1 MKKLNLETIFHFS
14 DYGTNGKR
22 EILAGVVGYFT
33 IVYILIVN
41 SLILSEAGI
50 PINGAVI
57 ATILLSALSCVMIG
71 LWANV
76 PILLVPGMGVNALF
90 AYTMVQGMG
99 LSWQSALGAVFISGV
114 IFVVI
119 AFTKYSKLISDSIP
133 RSIKEAISVGL
144 GLFLMLIGLEKGG
157 IITRGSSSIVA
168 LGDLSDPAVCATV
181 LTFLL
186 AITLFIKNVPG
197 NFMITILAG
206 SLIAYWFGTVQLSKI
221 HFSGIDTASYGDLFF
236 SLSFLEA
243 NRIEFWIS
251 VFAMTMVLV
260 FENIGLVHGHV
271 DSINR
276 QDAYKKSLQATSVSV
291 LFSGIFGSSPTVAT
305 VETAA
310 GIASGG
316 RTGFTSVVTG
326 VLFILS
332 LLFIPVIKVIPDS
345 AIAPILII
353 IGILMLG
360 NIKELDFS
368 DLTESIPAIMI
379 ITIIPFTYSI
389 ADGMAFGF
397 ILYPFLKLVTGKAK
411 EVSAPMY
418 VSAGMFIVYFII
430 GMMSK

>member
-1 MKKLNLETIFHFS
+1 MKKLNLETFFHFS

-99 LSWQSALGAVFISGV
+99 LSWQSALGAVFTSGV

-430 GMMSK
+430 GMIG

>member
-1 MKKLNLETIFHFS
+1 MKKLNLETFFHFS

-181 LTFLL
+181 LTFFL

-430 GMMSK
+430 GMIG

>member
-1 MKKLNLETIFHFS
+1 MKKLNLEALFHFS
-14 DYGTNGKR
+14 SYGTNGKR

-57 ATILLSALSCVMIG
+57 ATILLSALSCIMIG

-114 IFVVI
+114 IFVII
-119 AFTKYSKLISDSIP
+119 AFTKYSRIISDSIP
-133 RSIKEAISVGL
+133 NSLKDAISVGL

-157 IITRGSSSIVA
+157 IITEGSTSIIA
-168 LGDLSDPAVCATV
+168 LGDLSNPAVCATV

-206 SLIAYWFGTVQLSKI
+206 SIIAYLCGTVQLSDI
-221 HFSGIDTASYGDLFF
+221 HFSGMETASYGDLFF
-236 SLSFLEA
+236 SLSFMQA
-243 NRIEFWIS
+243 DRIEFWIS

-276 QDAYKKSLQATSVSV
+276 QDAYKKSLKATSVSV
-291 LFSGIFGSSPTVAT
+291 LLSGIFGSSPTVAT

-310 GIASGG
+310 GITSGG
-316 RTGFTSVVTG
+316 RTGLTSVVTG

-332 LLFIPVIKVIPDS
+332 MLFIPVIKVIPDS

-360 NIKELDFS
+360 NIKRLDFS
-368 DLTESIPAIMI
+368 DLTESVPAIMI

-397 ILYPFLKLVTGKAK
+397 ILYPFLKLVTGKAR

-418 VSAGMFIVYFII
+418 VSAAMFIVYFII
-430 GMMSK
+430 GLIG

>member
-1 MKKLNLETIFHFS
+1 MKKLNLETFFHFS

-99 LSWQSALGAVFISGV
+99 LSWQSALGAVFISGF

-119 AFTKYSKLISDSIP
+119 AFTKFSKVISDSIP
-133 RSIKEAISVGL
+133 SSIKEAISVGL

-206 SLIAYWFGTVQLSKI
+206 SLIAYWFGTVQLSNI

-291 LFSGIFGSSPTVAT
+291 LLSGIFGSSPTVAT

-360 NIKELDFS
+360 NIKKLDFS

-397 ILYPFLKLVTGKAK
+397 ILYPFLKLVTGKAR

-430 GMMSK
+430 GMIG

>member
-1 MKKLNLETIFHFS
+1 MKKLNLETFFHFS

-99 LSWQSALGAVFISGV
+99 LSWQSALGAVFVSGV

-397 ILYPFLKLVTGKAK
+397 ILYPFLKLVTGKAR

-430 GMMSK
+430 GMIG

>member
-1 MKKLNLETIFHFS
+1 MKKLNLEALFHFS
-14 DYGTNGKR
+14 SYGTNGKR

-57 ATILLSALSCVMIG
+57 ATILLSAVSCIMIG
-71 LWANV
+71 IWANV

-114 IFVVI
+114 IFVII
-119 AFTKYSKLISDSIP
+119 AFTKYSRIISDSIP
-133 RSIKEAISVGL
+133 NSLKDAISVGL

-157 IITRGSSSIVA
+157 IITEGSTSIIA
-168 LGDLSDPAVCATV
+168 LGDLSNPAVCATV

-206 SLIAYWFGTVQLSKI
+206 SIIAYLCGTVQLSDI
-221 HFSGIDTASYGDLFF
+221 HFSGMETASYGDLFF
-236 SLSFLEA
+236 SLSFMQA
-243 NRIEFWIS
+243 DRIEFWIS

-276 QDAYKKSLQATSVSV
+276 QDAYKKSLKATSVSV
-291 LFSGIFGSSPTVAT
+291 LLSGIFGSSPTVAT

-316 RTGFTSVVTG
+316 RTGLTSVVTG

-332 LLFIPVIKVIPDS
+332 MLFIPVIKVIPDS

-360 NIKELDFS
+360 NIKRLDFS
-368 DLTESIPAIMI
+368 DLTESVPAIMI

-397 ILYPFLKLVTGKAK
+397 ILYPFLKLVTGKAR

-418 VSAGMFIVYFII
+418 VSAAMFIVYFII
-430 GMMSK
+430 GLIG

>member
-1 MKKLNLETIFHFS
+1 MKKLNLEAFFHFS

-50 PINGAVI
+50 PVNGAVI

-71 LWANV
+71 IWANV

-119 AFTKYSKLISDSIP
+119 AFTKYSKLISESIP
-133 RSIKEAISVGL
+133 SSIKEAISVGL

-168 LGDLSDPAVCATV
+168 LGDLSDPAVFATV

-206 SLIAYWFGTVQLSKI
+206 SLIAYWFGTVQLSEI

-236 SLSFLEA
+236 SLSFMEA
-243 NRIEFWIS
+243 DRIEFWIS

-326 VLFILS
+326 LLFILS

-360 NIKELDFS
+360 NIKKLDFS

-397 ILYPFLKLVTGKAK
+397 ILYPFLKLVTGKAR

-430 GMMSK
+430 GMIG

>member
-1 MKKLNLETIFHFS
+1 MKKLNLEAFFHFS

-57 ATILLSALSCVMIG
+57 ATILLSAISCMMIG

-119 AFTKYSKLISDSIP
+119 AFTKYSKIISDSIP
-133 RSIKEAISVGL
+133 SSIKEAISVGL

-157 IITRGSSSIVA
+157 IITGGSSSIVA

-206 SLIAYWFGTVQLSKI
+206 SLIAYLFGTVQLSEI
-221 HFSGIDTASYGDLFF
+221 HFSGIDTASYGNLFF
-236 SLSFLEA
+236 SLSFMEA
-243 NRIEFWIS
+243 DRIEFWIS

-291 LFSGIFGSSPTVAT
+291 LISGIFGSSPTVAT

-326 VLFILS
+326 FLFILS

-360 NIKELDFS
+360 NIKKLDFS

-397 ILYPFLKLVTGKAK
+397 ILYPFLKLVTGKAR

-430 GMMSK
+430 GMIG

>member
-1 MKKLNLETIFHFS
+1 MKKLNFETFFHFS

-114 IFVVI
+114 IFVII
-119 AFTKYSKLISDSIP
+119 AFTKYSKIISDSIP
-133 RSIKEAISVGL
+133 SSIKEAISVGL

-168 LGDLSDPAVCATV
+168 LGDLSDPAVFATV

-206 SLIAYWFGTVQLSKI
+206 SLIAYWFGTVQLSEI
-221 HFSGIDTASYGDLFF
+221 HFSGINTASYGDLFF

-276 QDAYKKSLQATSVSV
+276 QGAYKKSLQATSVSV
-291 LFSGIFGSSPTVAT
+291 LFSGLFGSSPTVAT

-326 VLFILS
+326 VLFMLS

-360 NIKELDFS
+360 NIKKLDFS

-397 ILYPFLKLVTGKAK
+397 ILYPFLKLVTGKAR

-430 GMMSK
+430 GMIG

>member
-1 MKKLNLETIFHFS
+1 MKKLNLEAFFHFS

-57 ATILLSALSCVMIG
+57 ATILLSALSCMMIG

-119 AFTKYSKLISDSIP
+119 AFTKYSKIISDSIP
-133 RSIKEAISVGL
+133 SSIKEAISVGL

-157 IITRGSSSIVA
+157 IITGGSSSIVA

-206 SLIAYWFGTVQLSKI
+206 SLIAYLFGTVQLSEI
-221 HFSGIDTASYGDLFF
+221 HFSGIDTASYGNLFF
-236 SLSFLEA
+236 SLSFMEA
-243 NRIEFWIS
+243 DRIEFWIS

-291 LFSGIFGSSPTVAT
+291 LISGIFGSSPTVAT

-326 VLFILS
+326 FLFILS

-360 NIKELDFS
+360 NIKKLDFS

-397 ILYPFLKLVTGKAK
+397 ILYPFLKLVTGKAR

-430 GMMSK
+430 GMIG

>member
-1 MKKLNLETIFHFS
+1 MKKLNLETFFHFS

-114 IFVVI
+114 IFVII
-119 AFTKYSKLISDSIP
+119 AFTKYSKIISDSIP
-133 RSIKEAISVGL
+133 SSIKEAISVGL

-157 IITRGSSSIVA
+157 IITGGSSSIVA

-206 SLIAYWFGTVQLSKI
+206 SLIAYWFGTVQLSEI
-221 HFSGIDTASYGDLFF
+221 HLSGINTASYGDLFF

-291 LFSGIFGSSPTVAT
+291 LLSGLFGSSPTVAT

-316 RTGFTSVVTG
+316 RTGLTSVVTG

-360 NIKELDFS
+360 NIKKLNFS

-397 ILYPFLKLVTGKAK
+397 ILYPFLKLVTGKAR

-430 GMMSK
+430 GMIG

>member
-1 MKKLNLETIFHFS
+1 MKKLNLETFFHFS

-114 IFVVI
+114 IFVII

-133 RSIKEAISVGL
+133 SSIKEAISVGL

-157 IITRGSSSIVA
+157 IITGGSSSIVA

-206 SLIAYWFGTVQLSKI
+206 SLIAFWFGTVQLSEI
-221 HFSGIDTASYGDLFF
+221 HFSGIDTASYSNLFF

-291 LFSGIFGSSPTVAT
+291 LLSGLFGSSPTVAT

-360 NIKELDFS
+360 NIKKLNFS

-397 ILYPFLKLVTGKAK
+397 ILYPFLKLVTGKAR

-418 VSAGMFIVYFII
+418 VSAGMFIIYFII
-430 GMMSK
+430 GMID

>member
-1 MKKLNLETIFHFS
+1 MKKLNLETFFHFS
-14 DYGTNGKR
+14 EYGTNGKR

-133 RSIKEAISVGL
+133 SSIKEAISVGL

-157 IITRGSSSIVA
+157 IITGGSSSIVA

-206 SLIAYWFGTVQLSKI
+206 SLIAYSFGTVQLSEI
-221 HFSGIDTASYGDLFF
+221 HFSGIDTASYGNLFF
-236 SLSFLEA
+236 SLSFLEV

-260 FENIGLVHGHV
+260 FENIGLVYGHV

-291 LFSGIFGSSPTVAT
+291 LLSGLFGSSPTVAT

-360 NIKELDFS
+360 NIKKLNFS

-397 ILYPFLKLVTGKAK
+397 ILYPFLKLVTGKAR

-430 GMMSK
+430 GMIG

>member
-1 MKKLNLETIFHFS
+1 MKKFNLETFFHFS

-114 IFVVI
+114 IFVII

-133 RSIKEAISVGL
+133 SSIKEAISVGL

-157 IITRGSSSIVA
+157 IITGGSSSIVA

-206 SLIAYWFGTVQLSKI
+206 SLIAYWFGTVQLSDI

-236 SLSFLEA
+236 SLSFLEV

-291 LFSGIFGSSPTVAT
+291 LLSGLFGSSPTVAT

-316 RTGFTSVVTG
+316 RTGLTSVVTG

-360 NIKELDFS
+360 NIKKLNFS

-397 ILYPFLKLVTGKAK
+397 ILYPFLKLVTGKAR

-430 GMMSK
+430 GMIG

>member
-1 MKKLNLETIFHFS
+1 MKKLNLEAFFHFS

-57 ATILLSALSCVMIG
+57 ATILLSALSCMMIG

-119 AFTKYSKLISDSIP
+119 AFTKYSKIISDSIP
-133 RSIKEAISVGL
+133 SSIKEAISVGL

-157 IITRGSSSIVA
+157 IITGGSSSIVA

-206 SLIAYWFGTVQLSKI
+206 SLIAYLFGTVQLSEI
-221 HFSGIDTASYGDLFF
+221 HFSGIDTASYGSLFF
-236 SLSFLEA
+236 SLSFMEA
-243 NRIEFWIS
+243 DRIEFWIS

-276 QDAYKKSLQATSVSV
+276 QGAYKKSLQATSVSV
-291 LFSGIFGSSPTVAT
+291 LISGIFGSSPTVAT

-326 VLFILS
+326 FLFILS

-360 NIKELDFS
+360 NIKKLDFS

-397 ILYPFLKLVTGKAK
+397 ILYPFLKLVTGKAR

-430 GMMSK
+430 GIIG

>member
-1 MKKLNLETIFHFS
+1 MKKLNLETFFHFS

-221 HFSGIDTASYGDLFF
+221 HFSGIDTASYSDLFF

-430 GMMSK
+430 GMIS

>member
-1 MKKLNLETIFHFS
+1 MKKLNLETFFHFS

-114 IFVVI
+114 IFVII

-133 RSIKEAISVGL
+133 SSIKEAISVGL

-157 IITRGSSSIVA
+157 IITGGSSSIVA

-206 SLIAYWFGTVQLSKI
+206 SLIAFWFGTVQLSEI
-221 HFSGIDTASYGDLFF
+221 HFSGIDTASYSDLFF

-291 LFSGIFGSSPTVAT
+291 LLSGLFGSSPTVAT

-360 NIKELDFS
+360 NIKKLNFS

-397 ILYPFLKLVTGKAK
+397 ILYPFLKLVTGKAR

-418 VSAGMFIVYFII
+418 VSAGMFIIYFII
-430 GMMSK
+430 GMID

>member
-1 MKKLNLETIFHFS
+1 MKKLNLEAFFHFS

-57 ATILLSALSCVMIG
+57 ATILLSALSCMMIG
-71 LWANV
+71 IWANV

-119 AFTKYSKLISDSIP
+119 AFTKYSKIISDSIP
-133 RSIKEAISVGL
+133 SSIKEAISVGL

-157 IITRGSSSIVA
+157 IITGGSSSIVA

-206 SLIAYWFGTVQLSKI
+206 SLIAYLFGTVQLSEI
-221 HFSGIDTASYGDLFF
+221 HFSGIDTASYGNLFF
-236 SLSFLEA
+236 SLSFMEA
-243 NRIEFWIS
+243 DRIEFWIS

-291 LFSGIFGSSPTVAT
+291 LVSGIFGSSPTVAT

-326 VLFILS
+326 LLFILS

-360 NIKELDFS
+360 NIKKLDFS

-397 ILYPFLKLVTGKAK
+397 ILYPFLKLVTGKAR

-430 GMMSK
+430 GMIG

>member
-1 MKKLNLETIFHFS
+1 MKKLNLETFFHFS

-22 EILAGVVGYFT
+22 EILAGVVSYFT

-50 PINGAVI
+50 PINAAVI
-57 ATILLSALSCVMIG
+57 ATILLSAFSCVMIG

-114 IFVVI
+114 IFVII
-119 AFTKYSKLISDSIP
+119 AFTKYSKIISDSIP
-133 RSIKEAISVGL
+133 ISIKEAISVGL

-206 SLIAYWFGTVQLSKI
+206 SLIAYWFGTVQLSEI
-221 HFSGIDTASYGDLFF
+221 HFSGVNTASYGDLFF

-291 LFSGIFGSSPTVAT
+291 LFSGLFGSSPTVAT

-360 NIKELDFS
+360 NIKKLDFS

-397 ILYPFLKLVTGKAK
+397 ILYPFLKLVTGKGR

-430 GMMSK
+430 GMIG

>member
-1 MKKLNLETIFHFS
+1 MKKLNLETFFHFS

-114 IFVVI
+114 IFVII

-133 RSIKEAISVGL
+133 SSIKEAISVGL

-157 IITRGSSSIVA
+157 IITGGSSSIVA

-206 SLIAYWFGTVQLSKI
+206 SLIAYWFGTVQLSEI

-236 SLSFLEA
+236 SLSFLEV

-291 LFSGIFGSSPTVAT
+291 LLSGLFGSSPTVAT

-360 NIKELDFS
+360 NIKKLNFS

-397 ILYPFLKLVTGKAK
+397 ILYPFLKLVTGKAR

-430 GMMSK
+430 GMID

>member
-1 MKKLNLETIFHFS
+1 MKKLNLEAFFHFS

-57 ATILLSALSCVMIG
+57 ATILLSALSCMMIG

-119 AFTKYSKLISDSIP
+119 AFTKYSKIISDSIP
-133 RSIKEAISVGL
+133 SSIKEAISVGL

-157 IITRGSSSIVA
+157 IITGGSSSIVA

-206 SLIAYWFGTVQLSKI
+206 SLIAYLFGTVQLSEI

-236 SLSFLEA
+236 SLSFLEV

-291 LFSGIFGSSPTVAT
+291 LISGIFGSSPTVAT

-326 VLFILS
+326 FLFILS

-360 NIKELDFS
+360 NIKKLDFS

-397 ILYPFLKLVTGKAK
+397 ILYPFLKLVTGKAR

-430 GMMSK
+430 GMIG

>member
-1 MKKLNLETIFHFS
+1 MKKLNLEALFHFS
-14 DYGTNGKR
+14 SYGTNGKR

-57 ATILLSALSCVMIG
+57 ATILLSAVSCIMIG
-71 LWANV
+71 IWANV

-114 IFVVI
+114 IFVII
-119 AFTKYSKLISDSIP
+119 AFTKYSRIISDSIP
-133 RSIKEAISVGL
+133 NSLKDAISVGL

-157 IITRGSSSIVA
+157 IITEGSTSIIA
-168 LGDLSDPAVCATV
+168 MGDLSNPAVCATV

-206 SLIAYWFGTVQLSKI
+206 SIIAYLCGTVELSDI
-221 HFSGIDTASYGDLFF
+221 HFSGMETASYGDLFF
-236 SLSFLEA
+236 SLSFMQA
-243 NRIEFWIS
+243 DRIEFWIS

-276 QDAYKKSLQATSVSV
+276 QDTYKKSLQATSVSV
-291 LFSGIFGSSPTVAT
+291 LLSGIFGSSPTVAT

-316 RTGFTSVVTG
+316 RTGLTSVVTG

-332 LLFIPVIKVIPDS
+332 MLFIPVIKVIPDS

-360 NIKELDFS
+360 NIKRLDFS
-368 DLTESIPAIMI
+368 DLTESVPAIMV

-397 ILYPFLKLVTGKAK
+397 ILYPFLKLVTGKAR

-418 VSAGMFIVYFII
+418 VSAAMFIVYFII
-430 GMMSK
+430 GLIG

>member
-1 MKKLNLETIFHFS
+1 MKKLNLEAFFHFL

-50 PINGAVI
+50 PVNGAVI

-71 LWANV
+71 IWANV

-133 RSIKEAISVGL
+133 SSIKEAISVGL

-157 IITRGSSSIVA
+157 IITGGSSSIVA

-206 SLIAYWFGTVQLSKI
+206 SLIAYCLGTVQLSEI

-236 SLSFLEA
+236 SLSFMEA
-243 NRIEFWIS
+243 DRIEFWIS

-326 VLFILS
+326 LLFILS

-360 NIKELDFS
+360 NIKKLDFS

-430 GMMSK
+430 SMLG

>member
-1 MKKLNLETIFHFS
+1 MKKLNLETFFHFS
-14 DYGTNGKR
+14 EYGTNGKR

-197 NFMITILAG
+197 NFMIIILAG

-221 HFSGIDTASYGDLFF
+221 HFSGIDTASYSDLFF

-397 ILYPFLKLVTGKAK
+397 ILYPFLKLVTGKARD
-411 EVSAPMY
+411 VSAPMY

-430 GMMSK
+430 GMIG

>member
-1 MKKLNLETIFHFS
+1 MNKKNLEAFFHFS
-14 DYGTNGKR
+14 KYETNGKR

-33 IVYILIVN
+33 IVYILVVN

-57 ATILLSALSCVMIG
+57 ATILLSALSCIMIG
-71 LWANV
+71 IWANV
-76 PILLVPGMGVNALF
+76 PILIVPGMGVNALF

-99 LSWQSALGAVFISGV
+99 LSWQSALGAVFISGF

-133 RSIKEAISVGL
+133 SSIKDAISVGL

-157 IITRGSSSIVA
+157 IITGGSSSIVA
-168 LGDLSDPAVCATV
+168 LGDLGDPAVLSTV

-197 NFMITILAG
+197 NFMITIIAG
-206 SLIAYWFGTVQLSKI
+206 SLIAYWFGTVQLSDI
-221 HFSGIDTASYGDLFF
+221 QFSGLDTASYSDLFF
-236 SLSFLEA
+236 SLSFIEA
-243 NRIEFWIS
+243 GRIEFWIS

-271 DSINR
+271 QSINR
-276 QDAYKKSLQATSVSV
+276 PEAYKKSLQATSVSV
-291 LFSGIFGSSPTVAT
+291 LLSGIFGSSPTVAT

-316 RTGFTSVVTG
+316 RTGLTSVVTG
-326 VLFILS
+326 LLFILS

-353 IGILMLG
+353 IGILMLE
-360 NIKELDFS
+360 NIKKLDFS
-368 DLTESIPAIMI
+368 DFTESIPAILI

-411 EVSAPMY
+411 EVSTPMY
-418 VSAGMFIVYFII
+418 VSAGLFIVYFII
-430 GMMSK
+430 GMID

>member
-1 MKKLNLETIFHFS
+1 MKKLNLETFFHFS

-119 AFTKYSKLISDSIP
+119 AFTKYSKVISDSIP
-133 RSIKEAISVGL
+133 SSIKEAISVGL

-157 IITRGSSSIVA
+157 IITGGSSSIVA

-236 SLSFLEA
+236 SLSFLEV

-291 LFSGIFGSSPTVAT
+291 LFSGLFGSSPTVAT

-360 NIKELDFS
+360 NIKKLDFS

-397 ILYPFLKLVTGKAK
+397 ILYPFLKLVTGKAR

-430 GMMSK
+430 GMIG

>member
-1 MKKLNLETIFHFS
+1 MKKFNLEALFHFS
-14 DYGTNGKR
+14 NHGTNGKR
-22 EILAGVVGYFT
+22 EILAGLVGYFT

-57 ATILLSALSCVMIG
+57 ATILLSAVSCIMIG
-71 LWANV
+71 IWANV

-114 IFVVI
+114 IFVII
-119 AFTKYSKLISDSIP
+119 AFTKYSRLISDAIP
-133 RSIKEAISVGL
+133 SSLKDAITVGL

-157 IITRGSSSIVA
+157 IITEGSTSIIA
-168 LGDLSDPAVCATV
+168 LGDLSNPAVCATV

-206 SLIAYWFGTVQLSKI
+206 SLIAYLCGTIQLSDI
-221 HFSGIDTASYGDLFF
+221 QFSGMDTASYSELFF
-236 SLSFLEA
+236 SLSFMQA
-243 NRIEFWIS
+243 DRIEFWIS

-276 QDAYKKSLQATSVSV
+276 QDAYKESLKATSVSV
-291 LFSGIFGSSPTVAT
+291 LLSGIFGSSPTVAT

-316 RTGFTSVVTG
+316 RTGLTSVVTG
-326 VLFILS
+326 LLFILS

-360 NIKELDFS
+360 NIKRLDFS
-368 DLTESIPAIMI
+368 DLTESVPAIMI

-397 ILYPFLKLVTGKAK
+397 ILYPFLKLVTGKAR

-418 VSAGMFIVYFII
+418 VSAAMFIVYFII
-430 GMMSK
+430 GLIG

>member
-1 MKKLNLETIFHFS
+1 MKKLNLETFFHFS

-114 IFVVI
+114 IFVII
-119 AFTKYSKLISDSIP
+119 AFTKYSKIISDSIP
-133 RSIKEAISVGL
+133 SSIKEAISVGL

-168 LGDLSDPAVCATV
+168 LGDLSDPAVFATV

-206 SLIAYWFGTVQLSKI
+206 SLIAYCFGTVQLTEI
-221 HFSGIDTASYGDLFF
+221 HFSGINTASYGDLFF

-291 LFSGIFGSSPTVAT
+291 LLSGLFGSSPTVAT

-316 RTGFTSVVTG
+316 RTGLTSVVTG

-360 NIKELDFS
+360 NIKKLNFS

-397 ILYPFLKLVTGKAK
+397 ILYPFLKLVTGKAR

-430 GMMSK
+430 GMIG

>member
-1 MKKLNLETIFHFS
+1 MKKLNLETFFHFS

-99 LSWQSALGAVFISGV
+99 LSWQSALGAVFISGF

-119 AFTKYSKLISDSIP
+119 AFTKFSKVISDSIP
-133 RSIKEAISVGL
+133 SSIKEAISVGL

-206 SLIAYWFGTVQLSKI
+206 SLIAYWFGTVQLSNI

-236 SLSFLEA
+236 SLSFLEV

-291 LFSGIFGSSPTVAT
+291 LLSGIFGSSPTVAT

-360 NIKELDFS
+360 NIKKLDFS

-397 ILYPFLKLVTGKAK
+397 ILYPFLKLVTGKAR

-430 GMMSK
+430 GMIG

>member
-1 MKKLNLETIFHFS
+1 
-14 DYGTNGKR
+14 
-22 EILAGVVGYFT
+22 
-33 IVYILIVN
+33 
-41 SLILSEAGI
+41 
-50 PINGAVI
+50 
-57 ATILLSALSCVMIG
+57 
-71 LWANV
+71 
-76 PILLVPGMGVNALF
+76 MGVNALF

-114 IFVVI
+114 IFVII
-119 AFTKYSKLISDSIP
+119 AFTKYSKIISDSIP
-133 RSIKEAISVGL
+133 SSIKEAISVGL

-168 LGDLSDPAVCATV
+168 LGDLSDPAVFATV

-186 AITLFIKNVPG
+186 AITLFIKNIPG

-206 SLIAYWFGTVQLSKI
+206 SLIAYWFGTVQLSEI
-221 HFSGIDTASYGDLFF
+221 HFSGINTASYGDLFF

-276 QDAYKKSLQATSVSV
+276 QGAYKKSLQATSVSV
-291 LFSGIFGSSPTVAT
+291 LFSGLFGSSPTVAT

-326 VLFILS
+326 VLFMLS

-360 NIKELDFS
+360 NIKKLDFS

-397 ILYPFLKLVTGKAK
+397 ILYPFLKLVTGKAR

-430 GMMSK
+430 GMIG

>member
-1 MKKLNLETIFHFS
+1 MKKLNFETFFHFS

-114 IFVVI
+114 IFVII
-119 AFTKYSKLISDSIP
+119 AFTKYSKIISDSIP
-133 RSIKEAISVGL
+133 SSIKEAISVGL

-157 IITRGSSSIVA
+157 IITRGTSSIVA
-168 LGDLSDPAVCATV
+168 LGDLSDPAVFATV

-206 SLIAYWFGTVQLSKI
+206 SLIAYWFGTVQLSEI
-221 HFSGIDTASYGDLFF
+221 HFSGINTASYGDLFF

-276 QDAYKKSLQATSVSV
+276 QGAYKKSLQATSVSV
-291 LFSGIFGSSPTVAT
+291 LFSGLFGSSPTVAT

-326 VLFILS
+326 VLFMLS

-360 NIKELDFS
+360 NIKKLDFS

-397 ILYPFLKLVTGKAK
+397 ILYPFLKLVTGKAR

-430 GMMSK
+430 GMIG

>member
-1 MKKLNLETIFHFS
+1 MKKLNLETFFHFS

-114 IFVVI
+114 IFVII

-133 RSIKEAISVGL
+133 STIKEAISVGL

-157 IITRGSSSIVA
+157 IITGGSSSIVA
-168 LGDLSDPAVCATV
+168 LGDLSDPAVSATV

-206 SLIAYWFGTVQLSKI
+206 SLIAYWFGTVQLSDI
-221 HFSGIDTASYGDLFF
+221 HFSGIDTASYSDLFF

-291 LFSGIFGSSPTVAT
+291 LLSGLFGSSPTVAT

-360 NIKELDFS
+360 NIKKLNFS

-430 GMMSK
+430 GMIG

>member
-1 MKKLNLETIFHFS
+1 MKKLNLETFFHFS
-14 DYGTNGKR
+14 EHGTNGKR
-22 EILAGVVGYFT
+22 EILAGVVSYFT

-114 IFVVI
+114 IFVII
-119 AFTKYSKLISDSIP
+119 AFTKYSKIISDSIP
-133 RSIKEAISVGL
+133 SSIKEAISVGL

-206 SLIAYWFGTVQLSKI
+206 SLIAYWFGTVQLSEI
-221 HFSGIDTASYGDLFF
+221 HFSGINTASYGKLFF
-236 SLSFLEA
+236 SLSFLGA

-276 QDAYKKSLQATSVSV
+276 QGAYKKSLQATSVSV
-291 LFSGIFGSSPTVAT
+291 LFSGLFGSSPTVAT

-360 NIKELDFS
+360 NIKKLDFS

-397 ILYPFLKLVTGKAK
+397 ILYPFLKLVTGKAR

-430 GMMSK
+430 GMIG

>member
-1 MKKLNLETIFHFS
+1 MKKLNLETFFHFS

-133 RSIKEAISVGL
+133 SSIKEAISVGL

-157 IITRGSSSIVA
+157 IITGGSSSIVA

-206 SLIAYWFGTVQLSKI
+206 SLIAYWFGTVQLSEI
-221 HFSGIDTASYGDLFF
+221 HFLGIDTASYGDLFF

-291 LFSGIFGSSPTVAT
+291 LLSGIFGSSPTVAT

-360 NIKELDFS
+360 NIKKLDFS

-397 ILYPFLKLVTGKAK
+397 ILYPFLKLVTGKAR

-430 GMMSK
+430 GMIG

>member
-1 MKKLNLETIFHFS
+1 MKKLNLETFFHFS

-99 LSWQSALGAVFISGV
+99 LSWQSALGAVFISGI
-114 IFVVI
+114 IFVII

-133 RSIKEAISVGL
+133 SSIKEAISVGL

-157 IITRGSSSIVA
+157 IITGGSSSIVA

-206 SLIAYWFGTVQLSKI
+206 SLIAYWFGTVQLSEI
-221 HFSGIDTASYGDLFF
+221 HFSGIDTASYSDLFF

-291 LFSGIFGSSPTVAT
+291 LLSGIFGSSPTVAT

-360 NIKELDFS
+360 NIKKLNFS

-397 ILYPFLKLVTGKAK
+397 ILYPFLKLVTGKAR

-418 VSAGMFIVYFII
+418 VSAGMFIIYFII
-430 GMMSK
+430 GMID